1 MWRMWFTGRMSV
13 LSPAQQGRRGVGLFA
28 LAFAGALVAVTSG
41 AVPTAASAVAASPP
55 ASSAV
60 AAPGSAAALAAAT
73 PATSWIFRGAG
84 WGHSLGMSQYGAM
97 EMAKDGRTAPQILGH
112 YYTGTTYDAVTDTQ
126 TLRVN
131 VLHRVTSVTATPV
144 AIVTGGGA
152 FTVDLGGA
160 TMSGGIGAPVTF
172 TRSGAS
178 VIASCPVCAGSTRLT
193 GSSALL
199 TWDTDDRTGMAIGG
213 TTYRDARAV
222 ITPSAGTTGT
232 LEVVNDVRLHDEYL
246 DHLREMPWSWPAE
259 ALKAQ
264 AAAGRGY
271 ALRAHAAGIRSVC
284 ACHLY
289 DTATDQVYGG
299 YPTSSERAAWPT
311 WRAAVRATGN
321 ASTGYVVRSDGQ
333 VIQAFYASSHGGR
346 SENNED
352 VWGGTPLPYLRGV
365 ADPWSLR
372 ASNPRASW
380 TKTVSGSATATA
392 FGLADIARVDLR
404 DRTPHGGVSTAKG
417 TSSAG
422 VTRTIT
428 GEQLRARLALNSIA
442 VRHLIDRYDGA
453 TRYVVGAAVAAS
465 VAPAATS
472 VVVAAG
478 DSTLVDAAVS
488 GPLAATLDAPLLLT
502 AAGALPAPT
511 VAELDRRGAAVRT
524 AYVVGGPGVV
534 SESVLAQLRARGL
547 SVVRLAGA
555 NRYGT
560 SEAVLQEIRSRRA
573 TPTVV
578 VAGGTGLPDALSA
591 SGPASALREPILLT
605 PATGLAP
612 ETLRALDAGR
622 PSTARVVGDASVV
635 GAEVVTALNGRG
647 MAVVRLGGATR
658 YATSRAIVDF
668 YRPRLPTTAEVV
680 LTSGADAN
688 LVDSLVAGT
697 RQRLVVLTAPTLLV
711 EDAAASLQGTPLL
724 QTVTAI
730 GGASAVAPAVL
741 TAAANS

>member
-1 MWRMWFTGRMSV
+1 MTV
-13 LSPAQQGRRGVGLFA
+13 LTSRSARRSVGLLAAGVA
-28 LAFAGALVAVTSG
+28 LVVAGMPAASGGPLPSAVSATASTPHATVAAAAGAG
-41 AVPTAASAVAASPP
+41 FPAASW
-55 ASSAV
+55 
-60 AAPGSAAALAAAT
+60 L
-73 PATSWIFRGAG
+73 FRGSG

-97 EMAKDGRTAPQILGH
+97 EMAKDGRTAAQILGL
-112 YYTGTTYDAVTDTQ
+112 YYSGTTYDAVTDTQ
-126 TLRVN
+126 TVMVN
-131 VLHRVTSVTATPV
+131 VLHRVTSVSATPV
-144 AIVTGGGA
+144 AILAGGGS
-152 FTVDLGGA
+152 FTVTLGGSQMA
-160 TMSGGIGAPVTF
+160 GTLGTPVTL
-172 TRSGAS
+172 TRSGS
-178 VIASCPVCAGSTRLT
+178 TVVASCPSCSGSTRLT

-199 TWDTDDRTGMAIGG
+199 VWDSDDRTGMTLGG
-213 TTYRDARAV
+213 TTYRDGRTV
-222 ITPSAGTTGT
+222 ITPSSGTTGT
-232 LEVVNDVRLHDEYL
+232 LEVVNQLRLHDEYL
-246 DHLREMPWSWPAE
+246 DHLREVPWSWPVE

-264 AAAGRGY
+264 AAAARGY
-271 ALRAHAAGIRSVC
+271 AVRAHGAGIRSAC

-289 DTATDQVYGG
+289 DTTSDQVYGG
-299 YPTSSERAAWPT
+299 YPTSSELPFWAS
-311 WRAAVRATGN
+311 WRAAVRAAGGAT
-321 ASTGYVVRSDGQ
+321 TGYVVRSNGQ

-365 ADPWSLR
+365 SDPWSLR
-372 ASNPRASW
+372 ASNPRAFW

-392 FGLADIARVDLR
+392 FGLADIARIDLR
-404 DRTPHGGVSTAKG
+404 DRTDNGGVRTAVG

-442 VRHLIDRYDGA
+442 IRHLSERYDGA

-465 VAPAATS
+465 VAPSATS
-472 VVVAAG
+472 VVLAAG

-502 AAGALPAPT
+502 TAGALPAPT
-511 VAELDRRGAAVRT
+511 VAELDRRGTAVRT

-534 SESVLAQLRARGL
+534 AESVLVQLRARGL

-560 SEAVLQEIRSRRA
+560 SEAVLGEIRRRRS

-578 VAGGTGLPDALSA
+578 VAGGAGLPDALSV

-605 PATGLAP
+605 PATGLAA
-612 ETLRALDAGR
+612 ETLRALDAGG
-622 PSTARVVGDASVV
+622 PTTARVVGDSSVV
-635 GAEVVTALNGRG
+635 GDEVVTALGGRG
-647 MAVVRLGGATR
+647 MTVVRLGGATR
-658 YATSRAIVDF
+658 YSTSRAIVDF

-697 RQRLVVLTAPTLLV
+697 RQRLVVLTQPTVLV